1 MNNKYFELARNEERS
16 GNDAAALLLYLSS
29 FCDSC
34 NRGTRNTSYGTIA
47 KIRLLQRKLML
58 TDLQLFGL
66 IRSYGPLSDSEC
78 RKLLDYSI
86 RGAGLSGY
94 AYGVLTD
101 SQSVC
106 LNVCR
111 NAT

>member
-34 NRGTRNTSYGTIA
+34 NHGTMNRSYGVVA
-47 KIRLLQRKLML
+47 KIRLML

-66 IRSYGPLSDSEC
+66 VHSYGPLTDSEC
-78 RKLLDYSI
+78 KKLLDCSI
-86 RGAGLSGY
+86 RGTGISGY
-94 AYGVLTD
+94 AYGY
-101 SQSVC
+101 
-106 LNVCR
+106 
-111 NAT
+111 

>member
-34 NRGTRNTSYGTIA
+34 NHGVVA
-47 KIRLLQRKLML
+47 KIRHLQHRLML

-66 IRSYGPLSDSEC
+66 VHSYGPLTDSEC
-78 RKLLDYSI
+78 KKLLDCSI
-86 RGAGLSGY
+86 RGTGISGY
-94 AYGVLTD
+94 AYGY
-101 SQSVC
+101 
-106 LNVCR
+106 
-111 NAT
+111 

>member
-34 NRGTRNTSYGTIA
+34 NHGTRNRSYGVVA
-47 KIRLLQRKLML
+47 KLML

-66 IRSYGPLSDSEC
+66 VHSYGPLTDSEC
-78 RKLLDYSI
+78 KKLLDCSI
-86 RGAGLSGY
+86 RGTGISGY
-94 AYGVLTD
+94 AYGY
-101 SQSVC
+101 
-106 LNVCR
+106 
-111 NAT
+111 

>member
-29 FCDSC
+29 FC
-34 NRGTRNTSYGTIA
+34 GTRNTSYGTVA

-66 IRSYGPLSDSEC
+66 IRSYGPLSDLEC

-94 AYGVLTD
+94 AYGY
-101 SQSVC
+101 
-106 LNVCR
+106 
-111 NAT
+111 